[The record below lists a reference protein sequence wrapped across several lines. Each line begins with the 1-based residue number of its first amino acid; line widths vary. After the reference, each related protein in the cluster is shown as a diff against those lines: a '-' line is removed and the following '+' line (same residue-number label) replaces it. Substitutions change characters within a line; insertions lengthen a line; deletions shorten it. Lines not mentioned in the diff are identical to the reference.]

1 MAITNYTELKTSIEN
16 WLNRDDLTDR
26 IPEFIT
32 LAEAQFNRELRVRGM
47 EGRYTANTVAG
58 QRNYAL
64 TGGYIQMRNFQI
76 NDDPIVALEYVT
88 PEIHDRVWG
97 SSKTGLPRMYT
108 LVANEILLGPIPD
121 SVMTMEMDFYK
132 AFDSLSSTT
141 ATNWVLDNAPD
152 LYLYGALLNAEP
164 FLVNDERVGTWR
176 DFVVNAI
183 TSIQSADARD
193 RHSGSAMR
201 VLNTSGYY

>member
-1 MAITNYTELKTSIEN
+1 MAITTYTELKASVAN

-32 LAEAQFNRELRVRGM
+32 LAEAQFNRELRIRGM
-47 EGRYTANTVAG
+47 EGRYTASTVTE
-58 QRNYAL
+58 QKNYAL
-64 TGGYIQMRNFQI
+64 PGGYIQMRNFQI
-76 NDDPIVALEYVT
+76 NNDPITPLEYVT
-88 PEIHDRVWG
+88 PEIHDRLWG
-97 SSKTGLPRMYT
+97 GSKTGLPRMYT

-132 AFDSLSSTT
+132 AFDKLSSTT

-152 LYLYGALLNAEP
+152 LYLYGSLLNAEP
-164 FLVNDERVGTWR
+164 FLVNDERIGTWR
-176 DFVVNAI
+176 DFVINAI